1 MCVYSVGSLDDPLEA
16 AEDEQGQEFW
26 ESDLRDQIGEIV
38 DRKRSSIQGREDYLT
53 AYVRILSMHY
63 AGEELEGR
71 TDELFPALSK
81 SIKSESSEKE
91 TILAI
96 KAVALTAVNLPH
108 SGIYDG
114 FQRIFR
120 TMISNSVYMSV
131 KAAAIHGLGTVAYF
145 GGAGEDDMLDQMDFL
160 LEIVS
165 SDGHHI
171 SAYDDAE
178 CVTAALE
185 EWGFLATKIW
195 DLESESNDAVEVF
208 LEQLDSAEDS
218 VLVAAGE
225 NIALLYEKSY
235 IKPKESHF
243 TRDSLDGVEDSES
256 DDDEDD
262 DVGDEASI
270 PDTSTPNDQED
281 VVSDPDLKQSYEPY
295 HNTRAVISKM
305 TEISRIG
312 GRHVSKR
319 SKKSLHSNF
328 TSIITSIKNPRRGP
342 NYSTAI
348 DPTTEHYKG
357 SRGNLKISSPSAGEG
372 EMRID
377 RWWKAIRLA
386 ALRRVLRGGFVSHYF
401 EGNRAVLD
409 TLPVIMV
416 GFQNKGMP
424 GKKKKGLSS
433 KGARRDGGGG
443 GRRVKMYDK
452 YYDD

>member
-1 MCVYSVGSLDDPLEA
+1 M
-16 AEDEQGQEFW
+16 
-26 ESDLRDQIGEIV
+26 

-63 AGEELEGR
+63 AGEEVEGR

-91 TILAI
+91 TTLAI
-96 KAVALTAVNLPH
+96 RAVALTAINLPH

-120 TMISNSVYMSV
+120 TMISDSVYMSV
-131 KAAAIHGLGTVAYF
+131 KVAAIHGLGTVAYF
-145 GGAGEDDMLDQMDFL
+145 GDAGEDDMLDQMEFL

-165 SDGHHI
+165 SDGHFI
-171 SAYDDAE
+171 GAYDDAD
-178 CVTAALE
+178 CVTAAME
-185 EWGFLATKIW
+185 EWGFLATKIRN
-195 DLESESNDAVEVF
+195 LESESNDAIEVF
-208 LEQLDSAEDS
+208 LDQLDSSEES
-218 VLVAAGE
+218 VVVAAGE

-235 IKPKESHF
+235 IKPKETQYTYRSPGKM
-243 TRDSLDGVEDSES
+243 RDLDEDE
-256 DDDEDD
+256 DEEDD
-262 DVGDEASI
+262 DDYDLDDDDDDAN
-270 PDTSTPNDQED
+270 DTSAPNDQED
-281 VVSDPDLKQSYEPY
+281 VVSQPKLKQSYEPY
-295 HNTRAVISKM
+295 HNVNTILSKM
-305 TEISRIG
+305 NEIARIG
-312 GRHVSKR
+312 GRHISKR
-319 SKKSLHSNF
+319 SKKSLHANF
-328 TSIITSIKNPRRGP
+328 SSIMTSIRNPRRGP

-372 EMRID
+372 EMKID

-416 GFQNKGMP
+416 GFQNKGIP
-424 GKKKKGLSS
+424 GKKKKGLGS
-433 KGARRDGGGG
+433 KGSRRDGGGG
-443 GRRVKMYDK
+443 GRRVKMYDR
-452 YYDD
+452 YYD